1 MSRRAPMMLAAI
13 AVMVALFATAA
24 YAAVIT
30 GTAAS
35 DVLIES
41 QRNDTINGRGG
52 GDDLRAGKFE
62 FDTDDLNGG
71 TGADE
76 LIARDADNPRPV
88 VPPITTMTLLASG
101 APLMVRRVQRFPP
114 AILKR
119 SQTARRRN

>member
-76 LIARDADNPRPV
+76 LIARDADNRD
-88 VPPITTMTLLASG
+88 TLNGGVGFDKCNGDRLD
-101 APLMVRRVQRFPP
+101 
-114 AILKR
+114 
-119 SQTARRRN
+119 TY